1 MRRTDKL
8 LLASFLV
15 FMPFCS
21 WAQYSQAERDSI
33 YRLSAQD
40 HQQMKEQLG
49 INIPNRPGPSGDPND
64 ANAANTEESKVRDYE
79 LPDPLIL
86 QNDKKVNSS
95 EEWWSKRRPELV
107 KLFEEEMYC
116 KVPENVPSV
125 SWQIESVK
133 DTLIGNFPVKEKLLS
148 GIVDNSDYPQ
158 IEVKIELLLVIPAN
172 AKGPVPVVTEFGFI
186 RWPFGDPPKRENPL
200 FSSAEPDWK
209 EQVICRGWGYAII
222 NPASIQ
228 ADNGAGL
235 RQGIIGLINKGDYR
249 KPDDWGALRA
259 WAWGASRAIDY
270 YETDSDVDASRLAIE
285 GLSRYGK
292 AALVAMAFEPR
303 FSLGFIGSSG
313 AGGAKI
319 LRRNLGEQV
328 ENLASSAEYH
338 WFCGNFIQYA
348 STKTVDDLP
357 VDAHELIALCAP
369 SPVFIS
375 AGSLF
380 VEGQWIDA
388 KGTFVAAVH
397 ASPVYE
403 LLGKEGLE
411 SDQFPYIG
419 TPLIDGEIAFRQH
432 AGGHSTGPNWS
443 TWIAWAS
450 RYWEE

>member
-1 MRRTDKL
+1 MDKWRIVVL
-8 LLASFLV
+8 FLGLPVFSF
-15 FMPFCS
+15 
-21 WAQYSQAERDSI
+21 AQFSQAERDSI
-33 YRLSAQD
+33 YRLSVID

-49 INIPNRPGPSGDPND
+49 IIAPNRPGPSGNPDDP
-64 ANAANTEESKVRDYE
+64 NAANTDEKNVRDYQ

-86 QNDKKVNSS
+86 NNGKKVTTS
-95 EEWWSKRRPELV
+95 EGWWQKRRPELV
-107 KLFEEEMYC
+107 RLFEEEMYGR
-116 KVPENVPSV
+116 VPENVPTV
-125 SWQIESVK
+125 AWKVEYVK
-133 DTLIGNFPVKEKLLS
+133 DTVVGNFPVKEKMLS
-148 GIVDNSDYPQ
+148 GVVDNAAYPE
-158 IEVKIELLLVIPAN
+158 IEVKIKMLLVTPADAN
-172 AKGPVPVVTEFGFI
+172 DPVPVVTELGFI
-186 RWPFGDPPKRENPL
+186 RWPFGDPPQRTNSL
-200 FSSAEPDWK
+200 FSPHEPEWK
-209 EQVICRGWGYAII
+209 EQLITQGWGFAII
-222 NPASIQ
+222 NTSSIQ

-235 RQGIIGLINKGDYR
+235 RQGIIGLVNKGEPR
-249 KPDDWGALRA
+249 KPDQWGVLRA

-270 YETDSDVDASRLAIE
+270 FERDSDVDTSRLAIE

-328 ENLASSAEYH
+328 ENLASTAEYH
-338 WFCGNFIQYA
+338 WFSGNFIQYA

-369 SPVFIS
+369 RPVFIS
-375 AGSLF
+375 AGSPF

-403 LLGKEGLE
+403 LLGKEGLGAAT
-411 SDQFPYIG
+411 FPYIG
-419 TPLIDGEIAFRQH
+419 TPIVSGEIAFRQH